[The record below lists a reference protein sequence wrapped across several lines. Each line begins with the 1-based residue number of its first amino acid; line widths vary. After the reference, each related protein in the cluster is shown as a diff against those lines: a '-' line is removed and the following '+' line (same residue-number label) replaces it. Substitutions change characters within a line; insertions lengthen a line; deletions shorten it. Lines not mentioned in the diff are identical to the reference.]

1 VTLVLHSQAAF
12 ANELTHWN
20 PGPREYGDR
29 RHLAFLARLLGL
41 VGLLLLLMTA
51 VYAQNAVPEQSTE
64 NVVLVNGVSD
74 STVFGV
80 GNSVRITGTVKQGAM
95 SLGGDVIVEGVVEG
109 DVATIG
115 GSVIQLPGSR
125 IGGDVI
131 VLGGTYRA
139 ADALAQRNPGSRTIM
154 YAGYQ
159 EELREMMRNPTG
171 LFSPHWSPTYI
182 GTRLLVVLFWFVVA
196 LAFTSVMPNTI
207 SRGVARLQ
215 LTSIRVAAV
224 GLIGVIVLFVSVLV
238 CLWSMPEPVQVL
250 IGLLALLLWIVASLF
265 GRVIL
270 YAATGKWLQRKY
282 VPFGKN
288 SESVALLLGA
298 SFWVLLTSLP
308 YVWPFM
314 AAFILI
320 ISFGLALT
328 ARYRKAVSV

>member
-1 VTLVLHSQAAF
+1 
-12 ANELTHWN
+12 
-20 PGPREYGDR
+20 
-29 RHLAFLARLLGL
+29 
-41 VGLLLLLMTA
+41 MTA
-51 VYAQNAVPEQSTE
+51 VYAQQSNTTAGSE
-64 NVVLVNGVSD
+64 KVVLVDGVTD
-74 STVFGV
+74 STVFGL

-131 VLGGTYRA
+131 VLGGTYN
-139 ADALAQRNPGSRTIM
+139 ADNALAQRNPKSKTIM

-159 EELREMMRNPTG
+159 QELRDMMRNPTG
-171 LFSPHWSPTYI
+171 LFSPRWTPTYL
-182 GTRLLVVLFWFVVA
+182 GTRLLGILFWFVVA
-196 LAFTSVMPNTI
+196 LAFTWVMPGTI
-207 SRGVARLQ
+207 SRGVARLH
-215 LTSIRVAAV
+215 LTSIRVAAI
-224 GLIGVIVLFVSVLV
+224 GLIGVVVMFVSVLL
-238 CLWSMPEPVQVL
+238 CLWVMPEPVQVL
-250 IGLLALLLWIVASLF
+250 VGLLALMLWLAAGLF
-265 GRVIL
+265 GRVVL
-270 YAATGKWLQRKY
+270 YAATGKWLQRNY

-288 SESVALLLGA
+288 SEAVALLLGT

-328 ARYRKAVSV
+328 ARYRKPVTV

>member
-1 VTLVLHSQAAF
+1 MAMVLLHSQAAF
-12 ANELTHWN
+12 GSVFPNF
-20 PGPREYGDR
+20 
-29 RHLAFLARLLGL
+29 HLSLKKFLALISW
-41 VGLLLLLMTA
+41 LLLLMSA
-51 VYAQNAVPEQSTE
+51 AYAQSVSAQPGAE

-74 STVFGV
+74 STVFGM
-80 GNSVRITGTVKQGAM
+80 GNSLKITGTVKQGAM

-131 VLGGTYRA
+131 VLGGTYNA
-139 ADALAQRNPGSRTIM
+139 ADTSALRNPKSMTIM

-159 EELREMMRNPTG
+159 QELRDMMRHPTG
-171 LFSPHWSPTYI
+171 LFSPRWTPTYL
-182 GTRLLVVLFWFVVA
+182 GTRLLVVLFWFVIA
-196 LAFTSVMPNTI
+196 LAFTWVMPGTI

-215 LTSIRVAAV
+215 LTSVRVAAI
-224 GLIGVIVLFVSVLV
+224 GLIGAIVLFGSVLV
-238 CLWSMPEPVQVL
+238 CLWLMPEPVQVL
-250 IGLLALLLWIVASLF
+250 VGLLALLLWLVASLF

-282 VPFGKN
+282 VPVGKH
-288 SESVALLLGA
+288 SEAVALLLGTG
-298 SFWVLLTSLP
+298 FWVLLTSLP

-328 ARYRKAVSV
+328 ARYRRTVSV

>member
-1 VTLVLHSQAAF
+1 VGIVLLQSRPQF
-12 ANELTHWN
+12 ADLQLSF
-20 PGPREYGDR
+20 RKL
-29 RHLAFLARLLGL
+29 LAPLACLLF
-41 VGLLLLLMTA
+41 LMTA
-51 VYAQNAVPEQSTE
+51 VYAQESTSE
-64 NVVLVNGVSD
+64 NVIVVNGTTD
-74 STVFGV
+74 STVFGL

-139 ADALAQRNPGSRTIM
+139 DDTTAKRNPRSMTIM

-159 EELREMMRNPTG
+159 EELRDMMRNPSG
-171 LFSPHWSPTYI
+171 LFSPHWTPTYLGI
-182 GTRLLVVLFWFVVA
+182 RLLVVLFWFIIA
-196 LAFTSVMPNTI
+196 LAFTAVMPRTI

-215 LTSIRVAAV
+215 LTSVRVAAI
-224 GLIGVIVLFVSVLV
+224 GLIGVVVLFVSVWV
-238 CLWSMPEPVQVL
+238 CLWIMPEPVQVL
-250 IGLLALLLWIVASLF
+250 VGLLALLLWLVASLF

-288 SESVALLLGA
+288 SEAVALLLGT

-328 ARYRKAVSV
+328 ARYRKTVSV

>member
-1 VTLVLHSQAAF
+1 MVLLHSPTTFVAEV
-12 ANELTHWN
+12 NHC
-20 PGPREYGDR
+20 DR
-29 RHLAFLARLLGL
+29 RWIGGLARLAAL
-41 VGLLLLLMTA
+41 VGWLLLLLGG
-51 VYAQNAVPEQSTE
+51 VHAQDANTE
-64 NVVLVNGVSD
+64 SVVVVNGVSD

-95 SLGGDVIVEGVVEG
+95 AL
-109 DVATIG
+109 
-115 GSVIQLPGSR
+115 
-125 IGGDVI
+125 GGDVI

-139 ADALAQRNPGSRTIM
+139 DDASPLRNAKSMTIM

-159 EELREMMRNPTG
+159 QELRDMMRNPTG
-171 LFSPHWSPTYI
+171 LFSPRWTPTYL
-182 GTRLLVVLFWFVVA
+182 GTRLLVVLFWFIVA
-196 LAFTSVMPNTI
+196 LAFTSAMPGTI

-215 LTSIRVAAV
+215 LTSVRVAAI
-224 GLIGVIVLFVSVLV
+224 GLIGAVVLFVSVLV
-238 CLWSMPEPVQVL
+238 CLWIMPEPIQVFV
-250 IGLLALLLWIVASLF
+250 GLFALLLWIVASLF

-288 SESVALLLGA
+288 SEAVALLLGTG
-298 SFWVLLTSLP
+298 FWVLLTSLP

-328 ARYRKAVSV
+328 ARYRKTVSV

>member
-1 VTLVLHSQAAF
+1 VGIVSLQTRAHF
-12 ANELTHWN
+12 ADLQLSF
-20 PGPREYGDR
+20 RKL
-29 RHLAFLARLLGL
+29 LAPIAW
-41 VGLLLLLMTA
+41 LLLLMTC
-51 VYAQNAVPEQSTE
+51 VYAQDSHSEEVI
-64 NVVLVNGVSD
+64 VVNGNSD
-74 STVFGV
+74 STVFGM
-80 GNSVRITGTVKQGAM
+80 GHSVRITGTVTQGAM
-95 SLGGDVIVEGVVEG
+95 ALGGDVIVEGVVEG

-139 ADALAQRNPGSRTIM
+139 DGPSAQRNAASKTIM
-154 YAGYQ
+154 YAGYEQ
-159 EELREMMRNPTG
+159 ELRDMMRNPTG
-171 LFSPHWSPTYI
+171 LFSPRWTPTYF

-196 LAFTSVMPNTI
+196 LAFTAAMPGTI

-215 LTSIRVAAV
+215 LNSVRVAAI
-224 GLIGVIVLFVSVLV
+224 GLIGVVVLFASVLA
-238 CLWSMPEPVQVL
+238 CLWIMPEAIQVFV
-250 IGLLALLLWIVASLF
+250 GLFALLLWLVASLF
-265 GRVIL
+265 GRVVL

-282 VPFGKN
+282 VPFGRH
-288 SESVALLLGA
+288 SEAIALLLGT

-328 ARYRKAVSV
+328 ARYRKTLDRITE